1 MPHPRR
7 MTRRDALAVGVKT
20 VVGAAAGALVPP
32 VRPAGATPAA
42 MAAAVLAFTGG
53 ASARPGKVKLTLPPL
68 VDNGNAVAL
77 HVSVASPMLPEDHVR
92 RIAVFNEKNPQPHV
106 ATFHLGP
113 RAGRAEVAT
122 RIRLADSQRV
132 VALAELSD
140 GTYWSDGADVVVT
153 LAACLESS

>member
-1 MPHPRR
+1 
-7 MTRRDALAVGVKT
+7 MTRAVRITRRGVLAAG
-20 VVGAAAGALVPP
+20 GGLAAALPALL
-32 VRPAGATPAA
+32 PALPARATPATMAEA
-42 MAAAVLAFTGG
+42 MRAFTGG
-53 ASARPGKVKLTLPPL
+53 AEVRPGRVALSVPPL

-77 HVSVASPMLPEDHVR
+77 GVKVDSPMQPGDHVR

-122 RIRLADSQRV
+122 RMRLADSQRV

-140 GTYWSDGADVVVT
+140 GTYWSDSADVIVT
-153 LAACLESS
+153 LAACLEG

>member
-1 MPHPRR
+1 MR
-7 MTRRDALAVGVKT
+7 
-20 VVGAAAGALVPP
+20 
-32 VRPAGATPAA
+32 
-42 MAAAVLAFTGG
+42 AFTGG
-53 ASARPGKVKLTLPPL
+53 APARPGRVKLAVPPL

-77 HVSVASPMLPEDHVR
+77 GVSVSSPMLPGDHVR

-122 RIRLADSQRV
+122 RMRLADSQRV

-140 GTYWSDGADVVVT
+140 GTYWSDSADVIVT
-153 LAACLESS
+153 LAACLEG

>member
-1 MPHPRR
+1 MPEARR
-7 MTRRDALAVGVKT
+7 ITRRDVLAAGAT
-20 VVGAAAGALVPP
+20 ATAGAAAGVLIPP
-32 VRPAGATPAA
+32 VRPARATPAA
-42 MAAAVLAFTGG
+42 MSAAMLAFTGG
-53 ASARPGKVKLTLPPL
+53 ATARPGRVKLTLPPL

-77 HVSVASPMLPEDHVR
+77 HVRVDSPMLPEDHVR
-92 RIAVFNEKNPQPHV
+92 RVAVFNEKNPQPHV

-132 VALAELSD
+132 VGLAELSD

-153 LAACLESS
+153 LAACLETS

>member
-1 MPHPRR
+1 
-7 MTRRDALAVGVKT
+7 MTRRDALAVGAKT
-20 VVGAAAGALVPP
+20 AAGVAAGALVPP

-53 ASARPGKVKLTLPPL
+53 ATARPGKVKLTLPPL

-77 HVSVASPMLPEDHVR
+77 HVVVASPMLPEDHVR